1 MTKRNRRSRAQP
13 GNRPEFRFVTI
24 EHPDE
29 FRKEKNKKDI
39 RSQAMLWHRERQ
51 RKEAAAAEVSFVQST
66 SPEYDSVEMPL
77 TPPYEV
83 VGQAEQYLPLSL
95 ADVPSQQFSVA
106 VVQSDFPSFSY
117 SMPHAES
124 FDHNPTSRVTG
135 YQAHEGHEHTMAQ
148 MLLNDFATHHYQFV
162 DADGQGPRDV
172 FLPTFD
178 LSSAEYLL
186 KVCKSHINC
195 ISTILQEWFTDRHSD
210 ENVHDLLHAAQM
222 VPRHA
227 QELDADPERSC
238 LRFSLGRP
246 GEREPDGQ

>member
-172 FLPTFD
+172 LLPTFD

-186 KVCKSHINC
+186 KVCKSHISC

-227 QELDADPERSC
+227 
-238 LRFSLGRP
+238 
-246 GEREPDGQ
+246 